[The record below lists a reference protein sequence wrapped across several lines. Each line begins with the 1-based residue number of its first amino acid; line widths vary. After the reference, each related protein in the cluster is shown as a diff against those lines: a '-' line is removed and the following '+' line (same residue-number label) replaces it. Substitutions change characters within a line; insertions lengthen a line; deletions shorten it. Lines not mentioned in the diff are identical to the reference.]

1 MHKIMRQSRHL
12 TRSELIILFL
22 LTAFISSQFYEKNYV
37 LSSPEARAA
46 NSQSS
51 PDLLN
56 ASASSGSNNNSTSMR
71 TSNSGVSPTK
81 TVTSVKENQFTEY
94 GTNYG
99 LMSRKPTVPIT
110 YGTSQADASPP
121 RRESPV
127 RSAPSSNPSSRH
139 SSMEF
144 PTTSGLFSL
153 MDNNRPSSFYG
164 HGNQNGNSNSVY
176 GLANAPPYTPH
187 IGMNGSHDM
196 HMMDQD
202 PQQHQQQ
209 PQRRTTFGLDQDPP
223 TSSLYDF

>member
-1 MHKIMRQSRHL
+1 MLPNTSYFNKFFFIG
-12 TRSELIILFL
+12 
-22 LTAFISSQFYEKNYV
+22 AFINSQFYEKNYV
-37 LSSPEARAA
+37 LASPETRAA

-51 PDLLN
+51 PDLVN
-56 ASASSGSNNNSTSMR
+56 ASTSSASNNSTSMR
-71 TSNSGVSPTK
+71 ISNSGISPTK
-81 TVTSVKENQFTEY
+81 TIASVKESPFSEY
-94 GTNYG
+94 GTNYS
-99 LMSRKPTVPIT
+99 LMGRKPTMPSS

-121 RRESPV
+121 RQESPV

-144 PTTSGLFSL
+144 PTSSGLFSM
-153 MDNNRPSSFYG
+153 MDGNSRPSSFYG

-202 PQQHQQQ
+202 QQHNQQQ